1 MVADVI
7 LSSLSSS
14 FLRRRLR
21 RYRYRLLSGRRR
33 LIIVEESLQGVQ
45 GVLDDVVANDFSVFG
60 EEEAQGVFDRVYG
73 WRFRRCIFG
82 LVFFFFVFVFVGGFF
97 LKIPMTLTVFAVF
110 AATKDVFD
118 QRLDAFGGFAGEV
131 AEVFKRVFSSQ
142 LFRFRDASGPIE
154 IVEV

>member
-1 MVADVI
+1 MI
-7 LSSLSSS
+7 LT
-14 FLRRRLR
+14 
-21 RYRYRLLSGRRR
+21 
-33 LIIVEESLQGVQ
+33 
-45 GVLDDVVANDFSVFG
+45 
-60 EEEAQGVFDRVYG
+60 
-73 WRFRRCIFG
+73 IF
-82 LVFFFFVFVFVGGFF
+82 
-97 LKIPMTLTVFAVF
+97 AA

>member
-1 MVADVI
+1 M
-7 LSSLSSS
+7 
-14 FLRRRLR
+14 
-21 RYRYRLLSGRRR
+21 
-33 LIIVEESLQGVQ
+33 
-45 GVLDDVVANDFSVFG
+45 
-60 EEEAQGVFDRVYG
+60 
-73 WRFRRCIFG
+73 
-82 LVFFFFVFVFVGGFF
+82 VFFFFVFVFVGGFF
-97 LKIPMTLTVFAVF
+97 LKIPMTLTIFAVF

>member
-1 MVADVI
+1 M
-7 LSSLSSS
+7 
-14 FLRRRLR
+14 
-21 RYRYRLLSGRRR
+21 
-33 LIIVEESLQGVQ
+33 
-45 GVLDDVVANDFSVFG
+45 
-60 EEEAQGVFDRVYG
+60 
-73 WRFRRCIFG
+73 
-82 LVFFFFVFVFVGGFF
+82 VFFFIVFVVVFGFF
-97 LKIPMTLTVFAVF
+97 LKIPMLLTAAVF